1 MNPIETTP
9 QNTDTPAAHAYSASR
24 ERFVD
29 DPRRKSTWWAGILS
43 LMPGLGQVYVGYYRQ
58 GFQNILTV
66 CFVLLMLVSNA
77 MDGIEPPLAIFL
89 AFFWLYN
96 IVDAVRRASMYNQA
110 LAGLRQMDMPDELMS
125 PIRVGSLG
133 GGIAF
138 VALGLILFTHTKLGW
153 SLRWVADWW
162 PLGLVAVGAWL
173 IYSEV
178 KGEFGTKGGFGGDD
192 HA

>member
-1 MNPIETTP
+1 MNRIETTP
-9 QNTDTPAAHAYSASR
+9 QNTETPAAPAYSAPR

-66 CFVLLMLVSNA
+66 CFAMLLLVSNA
-77 MDGIEPPLAIFL
+77 LDGIEPPLGIFL

-110 LAGLRQMDMPDELMS
+110 LAGLRQMDMPDELAK
-125 PIRVGSLG
+125 PLQFGSLG
-133 GGIAF
+133 GGMAF
-138 VALGLILFTHTKLGW
+138 VALGLVLFTHTKFGW

-173 IYSEV
+173 IYSDV
-178 KGEFGTKGGFGGDD
+178 KGRFGTRGWFGGDD
-192 HA
+192 NA